1 MKNYNKYFEANKKI
15 WNKRVDINFNS
26 DFYSNEEFRK
36 TKNSLNSIELNELGD
51 VSGKHILHLQC
62 HFGQDTLSLA
72 NLGAIITGVDF
83 SEEAIQKATV
93 LSKELDIQA
102 NFICSNIF
110 DLKEN
115 LNEKFDIVFTSYG
128 TIGWLP
134 DINKWANI
142 VSHFLKSDGEFII
155 AEFHPYVW
163 MLDSKF
169 EKIHYSYFHEDEPIE
184 ETIKGTYADQD
195 ADIEMVEYG
204 WNHTLS
210 DVITALINEELTVE
224 TFKEFSYSPYNCF
237 PNMKEIS
244 KGKFEF
250 ERFPSMLPLVYLIK
264 AKKMISDSH
273 NLTLD

>member
-1 MKNYNKYFEANKKI
+1 MRNYNKYFQANKKI

-26 DFYSNEEFRK
+26 DFYGNEEFEK

-51 VSGKHILHLQC
+51 VSGKRILHLQC

-72 NLGAIITGVDF
+72 NLGAKVTGVDF
-83 SEEAIQKATV
+83 SDEAIMKAKE
-93 LSKELDIQA
+93 LSKSTNIPAE
-102 NFICSNIF
+102 FICSNIF

-142 VSHFLKSDGEFII
+142 VSHFLKPNGEFII
-155 AEFHPYVW
+155 AEFHPFVW
-163 MLDSKF
+163 MLDNNF

-184 ETIKGTYADQD
+184 DIIKGTYADQD

-204 WNHTLS
+204 WNHSLS
-210 DVITALINEELTVE
+210 DVMTSLMKEGLSIEV
-224 TFKEFSYSPYNCF
+224 FKEFPYSPYNCF
-237 PNMKEIS
+237 PNMKETS

-250 ERFPSMLPLVYLIK
+250 KKFPSKLPLAYLIK
-264 AKKMISDSH
+264 AKK
-273 NLTLD
+273 

>member
-51 VSGKHILHLQC
+51 ISGKRILHLQC

-72 NLGAIITGVDF
+72 SLGAIVTGVDF
-83 SEEAIQKATV
+83 SEEAIQKAKE
-93 LSKELDIQA
+93 LSNELDIQA

-128 TIGWLP
+128 AIGWLP

-142 VSHFLKSDGEFII
+142 VSHFLKPDGEFII

-169 EKIHYSYFHEDEPIE
+169 EKIYYSYFHKDEPIE

-195 ADIEMVEYG
+195 ANIEMIEYG
-204 WNHTLS
+204 WNHSLS
-210 DVITALINEELTVE
+210 EVITALINNNLIIEV
-224 TFKEFSYSPYNCF
+224 FKEFSYSPYNCF
-237 PNMKEIS
+237 PNMGKIS

-250 ERFPSMLPLVYLIK
+250 KKFPSVLPLVYSLK
-264 AKKMISDSH
+264 AKKYEK
-273 NLTLD
+273 TY